1 MRKKGKPKVGSLKW
15 QLETK
20 SARTAQRAR
29 AKRHGGVSLGG
40 GVGDSHGLRMPVC
53 ERAVCVVCS
62 MCGWMYVVGLQS
74 RVCFVC
80 TEPPNLQVVSGLI
93 WINHSNH

>member
-1 MRKKGKPKVGSLKW
+1 MTDVRKKGKPKVGSLKW

-40 GVGDSHGLRMPVC
+40 GVGDSHGLCMSVY
-53 ERAVCVVCS
+53 EREVRVGCR
-62 MCGWMYVVGLQS
+62 MCGWL
-74 RVCFVC
+74 
-80 TEPPNLQVVSGLI
+80 L
-93 WINHSNH
+93 